1 MDSHYASTSS
11 EDYEHPD
18 MPTLQQGESPQPVS
32 FKSRV
37 PTKISLTE
45 VPVPRILTKPDTSA
59 KREAMRKTE
68 HAMNH
73 HPVDEEN
80 DVMAHVERIKRG
92 LNRKPVYTQAG
103 NATNSRPIE
112 EDDGSA
118 FEQFL
123 FYFSIGMIVVAGGYL
138 IYKTMT
144 FHEIAEK
151 AVSSVGKKE
160 LDIARKA
167 AQEVLKTLKK

>member
-1 MDSHYASTSS
+1 MASPYASTSN
-11 EDYEHPD
+11 EDFEHPD
-18 MPTLQQGESPQPVS
+18 MPTLQQGESPQPLS

-59 KREAMRKTE
+59 KRDAMRKTE

-92 LNRKPVYTQAG
+92 LNRKPIQVGNGNSSHVQSVYEG
-103 NATNSRPIE
+103 E
-112 EDDGSA
+112 ETA
-118 FEQFL
+118 FENFL
-123 FYFSIGMIVVAGGYL
+123 FYFSIGIIVVAGGYL

-144 FHEIAEK
+144 FSEVAEK

-167 AQEVLKTLKK
+167 AQEVLKGLKK